1 VLSDVHAGAPHVDA
15 ERVSEVVA
23 RANREGADVALLLGD
38 FVDPLVRGARPI
50 APETVARRLAE
61 LDAPLGTFAVLGNH
75 DWLHDGERT
84 AEALRAAGITVL
96 EDDAVEMLVR
106 GAPVWIAGLADL
118 HARRPDLDA
127 TLAQVPDGEPM
138 ILLSHE
144 PDVFPRVPPRVALTL
159 SGHTHGGQVDVP
171 VLRDRVVPSRF
182 GGRFRVGH
190 VVEGGRH
197 LYVTSGIGTSSW
209 PVRLRRPPE
218 IVILRLRAP

>member
-1 VLSDVHAGAPHVDA
+1 VDA

-23 RANREGADVALLLGD
+23 RANREDADAALLLGD

-50 APETVARRLAE
+50 APETVARRLAA

-84 AEALRAAGITVL
+84 AEALGAAGIIVL
-96 EDDAVEMLVR
+96 EDAAVALRVR
-106 GAPVWIAGLADL
+106 EQPLWIAGLADL
-118 HARRPDLDA
+118 HARDPDLEG
-127 TLAQVPDGEPM
+127 TLAPVPAEEPV

-144 PDVFPRVPPRVALTL
+144 PDVFPRVPARVALTL

-197 LYVTSGIGTSSW
+197 LYVTSGIGTSGW

-218 IVILRLRAP
+218 IVILRLRSGQSRR